1 MECGLVGE
9 HSGSPY
15 FGNQCQDQR
24 GSRLTVSVVVSD
36 VSSPAYTN
44 GVLPPMAPLRLIS
57 VAKKKRSLTMLSFV
71 VQHIDLP
78 MECMA

>member
-1 MECGLVGE
+1 VGLRTSETNVRISVG
-9 HSGSPY
+9 PA
-15 FGNQCQDQR
+15 
-24 GSRLTVSVVVSD
+24 VSVVVSD
-36 VSSPAYTN
+36 VSAPAYTN